1 MYSEQQNISI
11 TKQQT
16 QNHSLP
22 KNPHEVLTLTGS
34 FPLNNNLFTIH
45 SKVYRLQTNFKTASK
60 EIYCITTNSH
70 CSRLFDDFKNGTDY
84 NADYQGIKYQ
94 VTISP
99 DYITFLPNRRKM
111 RAGKGIVS
119 NRRAKKAR

>member
-11 TKQQT
+11 TKNQT
-16 QNHSLP
+16 DSQSSKTP
-22 KNPHEVLTLTGS
+22 KMRTLTGS

-60 EIYCITTNSH
+60 EIFCISTNSH
-70 CSRLFDDFKNGTDY
+70 CSRLFDDFHNGKDF

-94 VTISP
+94 VTLTP
-99 DYITFLPNRRKM
+99 EYITFLPNRRKKTVGSLSASKS
-111 RAGKGIVS
+111 RYF
-119 NRRAKKAR
+119 KKH